1 MSDTAEGAVVNS
13 KKIAFIQDG
22 VILQVLDTD
31 AVFADVILSNSQKVD
46 ITGLTDAESAGKNDL
61 YDSSTGV
68 ITLVREPASQ
78 E

>member
-1 MSDTAEGAVVNS
+1 MSDTAEGSVENS

-31 AVFADVILSNSQKVD
+31 AVFADVILSNAEKVD
-46 ITGLTDAESAGKNDL
+46 ITGLTDAESAGANDL
-61 YDSSTGV
+61 YDSSTGT
-68 ITLVREPASQ
+68 ITLVRESYTQ